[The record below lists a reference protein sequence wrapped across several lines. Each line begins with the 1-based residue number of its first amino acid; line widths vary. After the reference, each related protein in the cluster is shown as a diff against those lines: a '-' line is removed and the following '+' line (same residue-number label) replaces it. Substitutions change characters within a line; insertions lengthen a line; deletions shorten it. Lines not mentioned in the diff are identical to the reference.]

1 MRPPLLVVG
10 PGGAGALGPV
20 RGGVVGAGA
29 GPGPDPG
36 PPLDSL
42 AARWRFGRLASLFQ
56 DDEGTIPVTAD
67 SDPVGRVMD
76 EVGGHDLVQVTN
88 VNRPSYVTNL
98 GPGGALGGVHLVA
111 STALDSIDTLAS
123 GLVTTTYLIGKISS
137 EAVFLSRS
145 GGSTG
150 TSIATEYA
158 YYAPSPASDALKVN
172 RGIQTTIAGVS
183 GQFPTGAYGV
193 FCFEVDASDA
203 GAGDTAASYLDGVLK
218 ASLTGNLGGADL
230 TAYLSVN
237 TYQRGGTAYSGNV
250 DVLEVLVYHAA
261 HGPTERAAVQA
272 YAAAAYGTPP

>member
-1 MRPPLLVVG
+1 MLVVG

-20 RGGVVGAGA
+20 RGGLVGAGSS
-29 GPGPDPG
+29 PPPDPA

-56 DDEGTIPVTAD
+56 DHDGTTPVA
-67 SDPVGRVMD
+67 SPGDPVGRVVD
-76 EVGGHDLVQVTN
+76 EIGGHDLVQTTN
-88 VNRPSYVTNL
+88 AARPTYQTNL

-111 STALDSIDTLAS
+111 NTALDGLDTLAS
-123 GLVTTTYLIGKISS
+123 GLVSTTYLIGKVSS
-137 EAVFLSRS
+137 ESVFLSRS

-158 YYAPSPASDALKVN
+158 YYAPSPPSDALKVN
-172 RGIQTTIAGVS
+172 RGIQTTIAGVA
-183 GQFPTGAYGV
+183 GQFPTSAYGV
-193 FCFEVDASDA
+193 FCFAVDASDA
-203 GAGDTAASYLDGVLK
+203 GAGDTAASYLDGTLK
-218 ASLTGNLGGADL
+218 ASFAGDLGNANL